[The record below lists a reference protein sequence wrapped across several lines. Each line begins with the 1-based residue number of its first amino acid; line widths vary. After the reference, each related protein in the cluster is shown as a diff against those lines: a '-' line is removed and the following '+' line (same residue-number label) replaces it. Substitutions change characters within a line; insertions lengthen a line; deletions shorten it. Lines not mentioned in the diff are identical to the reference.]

1 MKNDSYFFEMKKS
14 EMKNL
19 ITKAECEHWLE
30 KDEILA
36 LLKLSEFDAD
46 ILSAA
51 DRVRKKYV
59 GDDIHLRGLIEFSNI
74 CKNNCCYCGIRRDNR
89 NICRYRLNEGQ
100 ILDLAKKAKD
110 YGLKTVVLQS
120 GEDLWFDTN
129 RMCHLLEQIKKLDLA
144 ITLSIGEKSFA
155 EYKAYRQ
162 AGADRY
168 LLRIETTDK
177 DLYHRLD
184 PEMSWDNRKR
194 CLDDLCELGYE
205 VGSGIM
211 VGLPEQ
217 SLESIV
223 NDIIFFKQMDFDMLG
238 IGPFIPHP
246 DTPLRNEKGKALDLS
261 LKVMA
266 IARIL
271 LPNINIP
278 ATTAMEVL
286 HPQGKIIA
294 LESGANVLMPN
305 ITSEADA
312 RNYTLY
318 PGKEEAIVKGEYI
331 FASLSEQLERIG
343 RKIGVGYGSSL
354 RYMERKSLDVDG

>member
-1 MKNDSYFFEMKKS
+1 MKKS

-36 LLKLSEFDAD
+36 LLKSSEFDAD

-144 ITLSIGEKSFA
+144 ITLSIGEKSFV

-194 CLDDLCELGYE
+194 CLDDLRELGYE

-331 FASLSEQLERIG
+331 FASLSEQFERIG

>member
-1 MKNDSYFFEMKKS
+1 
-14 EMKNL
+14 MKNL
-19 ITKAECEHWLE
+19 IAKAECEHFLE

-36 LLKLSEFDAD
+36 LLKSSEFDND

-59 GDDIHLRGLIEFSNI
+59 GDDIYLRGLIEFSNI

-89 NICRYRLNEGQ
+89 NVCRYRLNERQ
-100 ILDLAKKAKD
+100 ILNLAQKAKN
-110 YGLKTVVLQS
+110 YGLNTVVLQS
-120 GEDLWFDTN
+120 GEDLWFDKE
-129 RMCHLLEQIKKLDLA
+129 RMCYLLREIKKLDLA
-144 ITLSIGEKSFA
+144 ITLSIGEKSFD
-155 EYKAYRQ
+155 EYKAYRE

-177 DLYHRLD
+177 DLYHKLD

-194 CLDDLCELGYE
+194 CLDDLRELGYE

-217 SLESIV
+217 SLESIAG
-223 NDIIFFKQMDFDMLG
+223 DILFFKQMDFDMLG

-246 DTPLRNEKGKALDLS
+246 DTPLKGEKGKDLNLS

-266 IARIL
+266 IARML
-271 LPNINIP
+271 LPEINIP

-286 HPQGKIIA
+286 HPQGRIIA
-294 LESGANVLMPN
+294 LQSGANVLMPN
-305 ITSEADA
+305 ITSETDA

-318 PGKEEAIVKGEYI
+318 PGKEETIANNDKI
-331 FASLSEQLERIG
+331 FASLSEQFEKIG
-343 RKIGVGYGSSL
+343 RKIGAGYGSSL
-354 RYMERKSLDVDG
+354 RYCLKKGIDVDG

>member
-1 MKNDSYFFEMKKS
+1 MKKS

-51 DRVRKKYV
+51 DRVCKKYV

-194 CLDDLCELGYE
+194 CLDDLCDLGYE

>member
-1 MKNDSYFFEMKKS
+1 MTAIFFEMKKS

-36 LLKLSEFDAD
+36 LLKSSEFDAD

-89 NICRYRLNEGQ
+89 NVCRYRLNERQ

-110 YGLKTVVLQS
+110 YGLNTVVLQS
-120 GEDLWFDTN
+120 GEDLWFDKQ
-129 RMCHLLEQIKKLDLA
+129 RMCCLLQEIKKLDLA
-144 ITLSIGEKSFA
+144 ITLSIGEKSFD
-155 EYKAYRQ
+155 EYKAYRE

-177 DLYHRLD
+177 DLYHKLD
-184 PEMSWDNRKR
+184 PEMTWDNRKR
-194 CLDDLCELGYE
+194 CLDDLRKLGYE

-217 SLESIV
+217 SLESIA
-223 NDIIFFKQMDFDMLG
+223 NDILFFKQMDFDMLG

-246 DTPLRNEKGKALDLS
+246 DTPLKSEKGKDLKLS

-266 IARIL
+266 IARML
-271 LPNINIP
+271 LPEINIP

-286 HPQGKIIA
+286 HPQGRIIA
-294 LESGANVLMPN
+294 LQSGANVLMPN
-305 ITSEADA
+305 VTSAENAC
-312 RNYTLY
+312 NYTLY
-318 PGKEEAIVKGEYI
+318 PGKEETIAKGGHI
-331 FASLSEQLERIG
+331 FDSLSEQFERIG
-343 RKIGVGYGSSL
+343 RKTGAGYGSSL
-354 RYMERKSLDVDG
+354 RYCLKNSIDIDG